1 MRHLHLYFPPYIILL
16 NAIAF
21 IWVLPNI
28 ILDRT
33 ALILSSWKQT
43 KRTTIYQQ
51 SNDINMK
58 PENVNPSNFKVESIL
73 FDNGNFSIAYGK
85 WKNETSNRIAMRWNG
100 KDDDPGYPKLFKNPV
115 WFFIDDSLKIPF
127 MKSLIENK
135 GSKHENIIESLKKEL
150 Y

>member
-1 MRHLHLYFPPYIILL
+1 
-16 NAIAF
+16 
-21 IWVLPNI
+21 
-28 ILDRT
+28 
-33 ALILSSWKQT
+33 
-43 KRTTIYQQ
+43 
-51 SNDINMK
+51 MK